1 MTLRRIVVGLDAGP
15 RGRATLQAAAQLA
28 ARMQAEL
35 VGLFVED
42 IDLLHLAGLPFAREV
57 GYPSA
62 TLRPLDVAAMERAL
76 RAAADEVQRM
86 LATIAGRGPLS
97 WSFRIA
103 RGAVL
108 SELRAAAADG
118 DIVVTCAWHVA
129 LRAPLA
135 VLCSTATPPEQV
147 VPVAAALGRSLGGA
161 VEVVLLDGEREAA
174 EAWRRRARE
183 LLAQAQGPAQVLLA

>member
-15 RGRATLQAAAQLA
+15 RDRTTLEAAAQLA

-62 TLRPLDVAAMERAL
+62 ALRPLDVAAMERAL
-76 RAAADEVQRM
+76 RATAQEVQRT
-86 LATIAGRGPLS
+86 LAAIAGRAPLS

-103 RGAVL
+103 RGAVMT
-108 SELRAAAADG
+108 ELRAAAAEG
-118 DIVVTCAWHVA
+118 DIVVTCAWRVTP
-129 LRAPLA
+129 RAPLA
-135 VLCSTATPPEQV
+135 VLCTAAVPPEQV
-147 VPVAAALGRSLGGA
+147 VSAAAALADALGSA
-161 VEVVLLDGEREAA
+161 VEIVLQDGDGEEA

-183 LLAQAQGPAQVLLA
+183 LLAVHPSVLI